1 MMVIMGPPVVHG
13 TSLQPTARRS
23 SSCSS
28 LSTTATES
36 DQAKMSVLILGKMPK
51 KCEVDIWE
59 AISRPLNVS
68 FFKIAPASFSFLFGL
83 FQKISKQFYN
93 KLKGKNVHPVYITGI
108 LTYDLQ
114 NVSLLP

>member
-23 SSCSS
+23 SSWSS

-59 AISRPLNVS
+59 AISRSLNVS
-68 FFKIAPASFSFLFGL
+68 FFKIAHPRPLFPFFSVFF
-83 FQKISKQFYN
+83 KKY
-93 KLKGKNVHPVYITGI
+93 
-108 LTYDLQ
+108 Q
-114 NVSLLP
+114 NNFTTN